1 MHTLR
6 AVLGKCGAS
15 GRELHRRCAGLSL
28 EAALALKWC
37 CAQGSAIGRAHAAK
51 LRDFMGA
58 RMDRNAFLD
67 DLQQKISAVIANTPA
82 ADIERNVK
90 ALVAQGLARFEL
102 VTREEFEVQ
111 RELVARLSAQA
122 QALEARLAAL
132 EEGPRSTDRAA

>member
-1 MHTLR
+1 
-6 AVLGKCGAS
+6 
-15 GRELHRRCAGLSL
+15 
-28 EAALALKWC
+28 
-37 CAQGSAIGRAHAAK
+37 
-51 LRDFMGA
+51 
-58 RMDRNAFLD
+58 MDRNAFLD

-82 ADIERNVK
+82 ADMERNVK

-132 EEGPRSTDRAA
+132 EAGPRNVDRAA